1 MNPFRAATA
10 PAPDLCEYPLTGAA
24 VSPPRHLFQ
33 RDEAPRLPLAAV
45 RRWSL
50 ACLSLAALAAAG
62 GPSAA
67 QPAARKPEVPVNP
80 QVWPAARSPGLV
92 DARTEAFVSELMAK
106 LTVEEKV
113 GQLIQADISNV
124 RPEDLR
130 DYPLGSILAGG
141 DSPPLGAPDRSPAA
155 PWLATARAFRAASLE
170 PRPGRTPIPVIFG
183 VDAVHGN
190 NNVIGATVFP
200 HNIGLGAARNP
211 QLIRRIGEV
220 TARESA
226 AVGIDWAFG
235 PTVAVVR
242 DDRWGRTYEGYS
254 EDPEI
259 VAAYAREL
267 VTGLQGPP
275 AAWPPLPNGRVA
287 GSAKHFIG
295 DGGTENGKDQG
306 DNRQSEADLARL
318 NAPGYVSAIDAGV
331 MTVMASFSSWQGD
344 KLHGHKGLL
353 TDVLKGRMGFE
364 GFVVSDWNAHGQVE
378 GCTNESCPQ
387 AIVAGVD
394 MVMAPDSWK
403 GLYRNTL
410 GQVKSGQIPMARVDD
425 AVRRILR
432 VKVKSGLFA
441 ERPLEGRVEELGRP
455 EHRAVARQ
463 AVRESLV
470 LLKNN
475 GQVLPIRGG
484 ARVLVAGD
492 GADNIGKQSGGWTLS
507 WQGTGNT
514 PADFPNGQSIW
525 GGLREAVT
533 AAGGQAELKSD
544 GAFTSRPDVAIVV
557 FGEDPYAEFQ
567 GDRPTLEYQ
576 PGAKADLALIRKLK
590 GQGIPVVAVF
600 ISGRPLWVNP
610 EINAA
615 DAFVAA
621 WLPGT
626 EGGGVADVLIADAQG
641 KPRHDFRGKLSF
653 SWPKL
658 ASQFSLNRGDAGY
671 DPLFA
676 YGHGLTYADRAA
688 VGQLSEVSGVSASG
702 TNSDRYL
709 VGGNM
714 VEPWRLA
721 LQEGASGVLVQA
733 ATAATPGG
741 ALTMS
746 LVDANGLQGAGRAF
760 VWSGPATAAVIG
772 PPVDLSRQA
781 NGDMALLVQYRVD
794 RRPAAPVRF
803 GVGKG
808 GISIEDAL
816 NSAPVGEWRTV
827 KLKLAC
833 FRRDGE
839 DLTAVEWPTNIHT
852 TGPFGLSIAELRLV
866 PNQNDAVCP

>member
-1 MNPFRAATA
+1 MSPQTLRALA
-10 PAPDLCEYPLTGAA
+10 CSCAA
-24 VSPPRHLFQ
+24 VALV
-33 RDEAPRLPLAAV
+33 AGLA
-45 RRWSL
+45 
-50 ACLSLAALAAAG
+50 
-62 GPSAA
+62 SAA
-67 QPAARKPEVPVNP
+67 SAQPRGVANP
-80 QVWPAARSPGLV
+80 QIWPAARSPGLV
-92 DARTEAFVSELMAK
+92 DPRTEARVTELMAK
-106 LTVEEKV
+106 LSVEEKV
-113 GQLIQADISNV
+113 GQLIQGDISNI

-130 DYPLGSILAGG
+130 EYPLGSILAGG
-141 DSPPLGAPDRSPAA
+141 DSPPLGAPDRSPPG
-155 PWLATARAFRAASLE
+155 PWLATARAFRAVSLE
-170 PRPGRTPIPVIFG
+170 NRPGHTPIPVIFG

-200 HNIGLGAARNP
+200 HNIGLGAMRNP
-211 QLIRRIGEV
+211 PLIRRIGEV

-267 VTGLQGPP
+267 VLGLQGPP
-275 AAWPPLPNGRVA
+275 AAWPPLQNGHVA

-306 DNRQSEADLARL
+306 DNKQSEAELARL

-331 MTVMASFSSWQGD
+331 MTVMASFSSWQGE

-353 TDVLKGRMGFE
+353 TDVLKGRMGFD
-364 GFVVSDWNAHGQVE
+364 GFVISDWNAHGQVD

-387 AIVAGVD
+387 AIVAGID
-394 MVMAPDSWK
+394 MVMAADSWK

-410 GQVKSGQIPMARVDD
+410 AQVKSGQIPMARVDD

-432 VKVKSGLFA
+432 VKVKSGLFGDL
-441 ERPLEGRVEELGRP
+441 PLEGRVEELGKP
-455 EHRAVARQ
+455 EHKAVARQ

-475 GQVLPIRGG
+475 GSVLPIKGS

-492 GADNIGKQSGGWTLS
+492 GADNVGKQSGGWTLS
-507 WQGTGNT
+507 WQGTGNK
-514 PADFPNGQSIW
+514 ASDFPNAQSIW
-525 GGLREAVT
+525 TGLREAVT
-533 AAGGQAELKSD
+533 AAGGQAELKVD
-544 GAFTSRPDVAIVV
+544 GAFTTKPDVAIVV
-557 FGEDPYAEFQ
+557 FGEDPYAEFP

-576 PGAKADLALIRKLK
+576 PGAKSDLALIRKLK

-610 EINAA
+610 ELNAA

-626 EGGGVADVLIADAQG
+626 EGGGVADVLVGDAQG
-641 KPRHDFRGKLSF
+641 KVRHDFRGKLSY
-653 SWPKL
+653 SWPKR
-658 ASQFSLNRGDAGY
+658 ANQFQLNRGDAGY
-671 DPLFA
+671 DPLFP
-676 YGHGLTYADRAA
+676 YGYGLTYADRTTVAA
-688 VGQLSEVSGVSASG
+688 LSEVSGVTA
-702 TNSDRYL
+702 TAANSDRYL
-709 VGGNM
+709 VGGNF
-714 VEPWRLA
+714 VAPWRLV
-721 LQEGASGVLVQA
+721 LREGSAGTMVDA

-741 ALTMS
+741 ALSMS
-746 LVDANGLQGAGRAF
+746 LVDANGVQGSGRALT
-760 VWSGPATAAVIG
+760 WTGPATAAVVG

-794 RRPAAPVRF
+794 RKPTAPVLL
-803 GVGKG
+803 GVGKASVAVEG
-808 GISIEDAL
+808 AL
-816 NSAPVGEWRTV
+816 NEAPVGEWRTV
-827 KLKLAC
+827 KLKLSC
-833 FRRDGE
+833 FRGAGE
-839 DLTAVEWPTNIHT
+839 DLTAVETPFNLHT
-852 TGPFGLSIAELRLV
+852 TGALAISIAELRLT